1 MTKGTKH
8 EEVKDIEFKLKELCE
23 SIPMKYYHYK
33 GSFTTP
39 PCTEG
44 VNWNV
49 MSTVIDISKD

>member
-1 MTKGTKH
+1 MTKGTLNN
-8 EEVKDIEFKLKELCE
+8 EVKDVEFKLKDLMD
-23 SIPMKYYHYK
+23 SIPNKYYTYK